1 MTQAQALSQ
10 TSDSMAGQPPR
21 GRLTLQTVVPTD
33 RRSSGGRAAFSVS
46 LEVAEPSARGEVLS
60 RLLSRLLFTLGE
72 ELVGVVAEVMTESRG
87 GGRTRF
93 TFATEDSESLRT
105 VIAQHWLEDR
115 RLRLS
120 AYPLDVY
127 RRVLARLRSGNAPEE
142 DHASVQV
149 MQNQNR
155 TGLIVRGCSLNAV
168 RARGQVEDLC
178 RTYALELVL

>member
-10 TSDSMAGQPPR
+10 TSDSMAGQPLR

-93 TFATEDSESLRT
+93 TFAT
-105 VIAQHWLEDR
+105 
-115 RLRLS
+115 
-120 AYPLDVY
+120 
-127 RRVLARLRSGNAPEE
+127 
-142 DHASVQV
+142 
-149 MQNQNR
+149 
-155 TGLIVRGCSLNAV
+155 
-168 RARGQVEDLC
+168 
-178 RTYALELVL
+178 